1 MKKTGLTPGQVL
13 VPVGIGLT
21 FSLFGDATL
30 YTVLPDAGI
39 AAQAGVSLG
48 MVGVLLGLN
57 RLARVVFN
65 GPAGILYDRFPR
77 RKLMIAAI
85 WIGVLSTVF
94 LCIGLW
100 ACAND
105 HGPGAVG
112 IGLVRHLDWKQQ
124 HGSGYFFSA
133 EPR

>member
-65 GPAGILYDRFPR
+65 GPAGILYDRCP
-77 RKLMIAAI
+77 AAK
-85 WIGVLSTVF
+85 TDD
-94 LCIGLW
+94 CR
-100 ACAND
+100 D
-105 HGPGAVG
+105 
-112 IGLVRHLDWKQQ
+112 LDW
-124 HGSGYFFSA
+124 SAFYCFFMHWVMGLCQ
-133 EPR
+133 